1 MPTKKKAP
9 PSANKKKRGDKQPRA
24 KPVSLHPLTFDE
36 VMERLVKQPR
46 RQDRQDE

>member
-24 KPVSLHPLTFDE
+24 KPVSLYGLDFDE
-36 VMERLVKQPR
+36 VMQKLVGKPPKP
-46 RQDRQDE
+46 E